1 MTTEIIVDVF
11 ACTHKTLD
19 HDPVTTTYFTFVSND
34 LYPFNIPS
42 YCKVN
47 LLYRSRYIIL
57 FASTSI
63 QTNMGVK
70 D

>member
-11 ACTHKTLD
+11 AC
-19 HDPVTTTYFTFVSND
+19 TFVSND

-63 QTNMGVK
+63 QPNMGVK